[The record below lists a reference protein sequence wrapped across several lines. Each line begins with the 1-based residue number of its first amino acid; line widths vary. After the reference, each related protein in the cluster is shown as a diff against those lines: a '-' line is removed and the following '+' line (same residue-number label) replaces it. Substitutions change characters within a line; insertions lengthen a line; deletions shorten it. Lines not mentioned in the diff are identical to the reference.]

1 MVGREAQTRCRS
13 DSGGNLLSMYN
24 PPHPETYRDQ
34 LRSFLREDW
43 GTQDWTTASV
53 SDRPM
58 EGRVVAKGDLVLA
71 GMAAAA
77 EVVRIVDPAVEVIF
91 QARDGDWLTKGELA
105 FILNGNS
112 HALLLAERVMLNLLQ
127 RLSGTATLT
136 RAFVEAV
143 EGTGAQI
150 LDTRKT
156 TPGLKLLEKY
166 AVRCGGGVNHRLT
179 LGDGVL
185 LKENHLAAMGGI
197 RPAVEAAR
205 KTAPNLVRIEVE
217 VENLD
222 QFDECLLIP
231 DIDGVLLDNMSND
244 DMREAVRRKR
254 AADARLFLE
263 ASGNLSLERARSVAE
278 TGVDFLSVGALTHSA
293 PSVDLS
299 LRLG

>member
-1 MVGREAQTRCRS
+1 MNARDA
-13 DSGGNLLSMYN
+13 NLGPMYN
-24 PPHPETYRDQ
+24 APHPETYRDQ
-34 LRSFLREDW
+34 LRAFLREDW

-77 EVVRIVDPAVEVIF
+77 EVVRIVDPSVEVIF
-91 QARDGDWLTKGELA
+91 QAKDGDWLTKGELA
-105 FILNGNS
+105 FVLNGNS
-112 HALLLAERVMLNLLQ
+112 HALLLSERVMLNLLQ

-136 RAFVEAV
+136 RAFVEVV

-205 KTAPNLVRIEVE
+205 RTAPNLVRIEVE

-222 QFDECLLIP
+222 QFNECLQIP
-231 DIDGVLLDNMSND
+231 DIDGVLLDNMSNEQ
-244 DMREAVRRKR
+244 MREAVRRKAEAGSR
-254 AADARLFLE
+254 IFLE
-263 ASGNLSLERARSVAE
+263 ASGNLSLDRARSVAE